1 MIDIKNVSYRYEE
14 DGPDAVKDVTMHIPA
29 GSFTAILGRNGSGK
43 STLAKLI
50 NGLFLPTEGQILV
63 DGLDAADE
71 KNMWEVRK
79 RAGMIFQNPDNQLVA
94 TVVRDDVAFGLENLG
109 VPTEE
114 MLPRVEKALESV
126 GMLEYQERA
135 PHLLSG
141 GQKQR
146 VAIAGV
152 LAMEPKAI
160 ICDEA
165 TAMLDPRGR
174 REVFETLRRL
184 NKEKGITVLW
194 ITHFMEEAAL
204 CDDVY
209 VMHDGSVVMYG
220 TPMEVFREPAKLR
233 PYRLDAPQ
241 MVTLAAS
248 LRAAGIPLSEDVLT
262 CEDMVREVMKLCC

>member
-1 MIDIKNVSYRYEE
+1 MIDINHVSYRYDEE
-14 DGPDAVKDVTMHIPA
+14 SPEAVKDVTLHIPA

-165 TAMLDPRGR
+165 TAMLDPKGR

-241 MVTLAAS
+241 MATLAAS

-262 CEDMVREVMKLCC
+262 CEDMVREVKKLCC